1 MFKDNLAMLRRANN
15 LSQEEVAEKVN
26 VSRQAYAKWER
37 GESVPDIEKCADLA
51 RLYNTTLDDEFDE
64 NFDDDNGDCE
74 DDEACGIDGPSIMID
89 GLPEDIDREAV
100 EAVIEITCNIL
111 DTLIEKAA
119 ASRKGE
125 SDEGV

>member
-1 MFKDNLAMLRRANN
+1 MENVTINITGDVHIHINL
-15 LSQEEVAEKVN
+15 
-26 VSRQAYAKWER
+26 
-37 GESVPDIEKCADLA
+37 DDLDDFFE
-51 RLYNTTLDDEFDE
+51 DDEFDE
-64 NFDDDNGDCE
+64 DFDDDNGDSE

>member
-1 MFKDNLAMLRRANN
+1 MENVTINFNGDVHIHFNLN
-15 LSQEEVAEKVN
+15 
-26 VSRQAYAKWER
+26 
-37 GESVPDIEKCADLA
+37 DLDDFFE
-51 RLYNTTLDDEFDE
+51 DDEFDE
-64 NFDDDNGDCE
+64 DFDDDNGDCE

-119 ASRKGE
+119 ASRKG
-125 SDEGV
+125 DANEGV